1 MKPEMVC
8 VILRIKKGPAAAVG
22 AALFCAL
29 VLCALRAGPAGQTM
43 AAPQTRRLP
52 VVMYHH
58 VLQSEARAGRY
69 VLPAAQL
76 ERDLRFLREAGYMSV
91 TVADLCAFVRGEREL
106 PEKIVMLTFDDG
118 YQSMEDYVLP
128 LLRQTG
134 SRAVLSVVGS
144 FAQSYTDSGDS
155 NVNYACLSWEA
166 LRRLRESGCFELQ
179 SHTYALHDNRHGRR
193 GLAQKQGED
202 AAAYRA
208 MLTADLQK
216 NQDAIRANTGAAPT
230 ALVYP
235 FGAFSA
241 ATRQIAADC
250 GFLCTM
256 TCEEKVNVLTAGDDG
271 CLFGLGRFNRPAGP
285 DSAAFFAKLGIEKPA
300 GGA

>member
-1 MKPEMVC
+1 MRAEMVC
-8 VILRIKKGPAAAVG
+8 VILRFKKSYAAALLG
-22 AALFCAL
+22 ALCCAL
-29 VLCALRAGPAGQTM
+29 LLGALCAGRAEQTM

-58 VLQSEARAGRY
+58 VLRDRARAGRY
-69 VLPAAQL
+69 VLPVSQL
-76 ERDLRFLREAGYMSV
+76 ERDLQYLREAGYTSV
-91 TVADLCAFVRGEREL
+91 TVADLRAFVQGERDL

-128 LLRQTG
+128 LLRETD

-144 FAQSYTDSGDS
+144 FAEAYSESGDT
-155 NVNYACLSWEA
+155 NVNYACLSWDA
-166 LRRLRESGCFELQ
+166 LRRLRESGFFELQ
-179 SHTYALHDNRHGRR
+179 NHSYALHDNRHGRR
-193 GLAQKQGED
+193 GLAQKKGESSD
-202 AAAYRA
+202 AYRA
-208 MLTADLQK
+208 MLTADLRK

-241 ATRQIAADC
+241 GTKQIAADC
-250 GFLCTM
+250 GFVCTM
-256 TCEEKVNVLTAGDDG
+256 TCEEKVNTITAGDAD

-285 DSAAFFAKLGIEKPA
+285 DSAAFFQKLGVTPA
-300 GGA
+300 RNGA

>member
-1 MKPEMVC
+1 M
-8 VILRIKKGPAAAVG
+8 ILRIKKRHAAALFGV
-22 AALFCAL
+22 LFCAL
-29 VLCALRAGPAGQTM
+29 IACALRAGPARQIM
-43 AAPQTRRLP
+43 AAPQTRQLP

-76 ERDLRFLREAGYMSV
+76 EQDLQFLKQAGYTTV
-91 TVADLCAFVRGEREL
+91 TVGDLLCFVRGEQDL
-106 PEKIVMLTFDDG
+106 PGKIVMLTFDDG

-128 LLRQTG
+128 LLQQTQMK
-134 SRAVLSVVGS
+134 AVLSVVGS
-144 FAQSYTDSGDS
+144 FADVYTKNGDT
-155 NVNYACLSWEA
+155 NVNYACLSWDA
-166 LRRLRESGCFELQ
+166 LRRLSESGRFELQ
-179 SHTYALHDNRHGRR
+179 NHTYALHDNQHGRR
-193 GLAQKQGED
+193 GLAQKKGED

-216 NQDAIRANTGAAPT
+216 NQVLIASNTGPTPT

-241 ATRQIAADC
+241 ATQQIAADC
-250 GFLCTM
+250 GFRCTM
-256 TCEEKVNVLTAGDDG
+256 TCEEKVNTIAAGDEA

-285 DSAAFFAKLGIEKPA
+285 GSEAFFAKLGITLSPN
-300 GGA
+300 GA